1 MERRTTRKIRVGDV
15 FIGGDAPIT
24 IQAMT
29 YSDTRDIKAT
39 IDQIKRLEVAGCEI
53 VRVAIVDQEA
63 ADAIKKIKKE
73 IRIPLV
79 ADIHYDYRL
88 ALACIENGVDKI
100 RINPGNIADKLELK
114 KLVEFAKIKEVPI
127 RIGINS
133 GCMEKEILKKYNGIT
148 ADGMVES
155 VLNYCNIFETFNFE
169 NIVIAVKSSSVPM
182 SIDAYRKIS
191 KMTDY
196 PLHIGVTETG
206 TSYKGTIKSTL
217 GIGTLLAEGIGDTV
231 RVSLTGDLIEQV
243 TVAKE
248 ILKGLEIRK
257 EGIQLV
263 SCPTC
268 GRCKVNSIEVAK
280 AVDAKISSINKNLK
294 VAIMGCSV
302 NGPGEARDADI
313 GIAGG
318 DGEFLLFKKG
328 KIIRKISK
336 DNAVKEL
343 VEEIERL

>member
-1 MERRTTRKIRVGDV
+1 
-15 FIGGDAPIT
+15 
-24 IQAMT
+24 
-29 YSDTRDIKAT
+29 
-39 IDQIKRLEVAGCEI
+39 
-53 VRVAIVDQEA
+53 
-63 ADAIKKIKKE
+63 
-73 IRIPLV
+73 
-79 ADIHYDYRL
+79 
-88 ALACIENGVDKI
+88 
-100 RINPGNIADKLELK
+100 
-114 KLVEFAKIKEVPI
+114 
-127 RIGINS
+127 
-133 GCMEKEILKKYNGIT
+133 
-148 ADGMVES
+148 MVES

>member
-1 MERRTTRKIRVGDV
+1 MERKITRKLRVGNTY
-15 FIGGDAPIT
+15 IGGDAPIT

-29 YSDTRDIKAT
+29 NSDTRNIKET
-39 IDQIKRLEVAGCEI
+39 IAQIKKLEEAGCEI
-53 VRVAIVDQEA
+53 MRIAVVDQEA
-63 ADAIKKIKKE
+63 ADAIPEIKKN
-73 IRIPLV
+73 INIPLI

-88 ALACIENGVDKI
+88 ALSSIKNGIDKI
-100 RINPGNIADKLELK
+100 RINPGNIANEEQLK
-114 KLVEFAKIKEVPI
+114 KIIQAAKSNEIPI

-133 GCMEKEILKKYNGIT
+133 GCMEDDILKKYGGLT

-155 VLNYCNIFETFNFE
+155 VLRYCEFFEKNNFHD
-169 NIVIAVKSSSVPM
+169 IVIAVKSSSVPM
-182 SIDAYRKIS
+182 SIESYRKIS
-191 KMTDY
+191 KITEY

-217 GIGTLLAEGIGDTV
+217 GIGTLLAEGIGDTI
-231 RVSLTGDLIEQV
+231 RVSLSGDLIEQI
-243 TVAKE
+243 TVGKE
-248 ILKGLEIRK
+248 ILRGLEIRND
-257 EGIQLV
+257 GIRLI

-268 GRCKVNSIEVAK
+268 GRCRVNSVEIAQQ
-280 AVDAKISSINKNLK
+280 VDEQIAYINKNLK

-328 KIIRKISK
+328 KIIRKIPR
-336 DNAVKEL
+336 NYAVEEL
-343 VEEIERL
+343 VNEIKNM

>member
-88 ALACIENGVDKI
+88 ALACIENGIDKI

-133 GCMEKEILKKYNGIT
+133 GCMEKEI
-148 ADGMVES
+148 
-155 VLNYCNIFETFNFE
+155 
-169 NIVIAVKSSSVPM
+169 
-182 SIDAYRKIS
+182 
-191 KMTDY
+191 
-196 PLHIGVTETG
+196 
-206 TSYKGTIKSTL
+206 
-217 GIGTLLAEGIGDTV
+217 
-231 RVSLTGDLIEQV
+231 
-243 TVAKE
+243 
-248 ILKGLEIRK
+248 
-257 EGIQLV
+257 
-263 SCPTC
+263 
-268 GRCKVNSIEVAK
+268 
-280 AVDAKISSINKNLK
+280 
-294 VAIMGCSV
+294 
-302 NGPGEARDADI
+302 
-313 GIAGG
+313 
-318 DGEFLLFKKG
+318 
-328 KIIRKISK
+328 
-336 DNAVKEL
+336 
-343 VEEIERL
+343 